1 MLTIVAIRYDSVY
14 YNVMSTA
21 EAVSRLREKLGQNQ
35 KEFAE
40 TLGVTITTISRYE
53 NGREPTSSVLEKLAS
68 LSDKAGVAYLRDLFA
83 AKRRS
88 DIANRVENLSSAGS
102 ARRVSAWELEA
113 LRRGLHVLELSRN
126 VVSQYVPKDIQGY
139 NVVAIMTETLERM
152 QEIVEPYV
160 DFGETPIDTPYNV
173 SADFA
178 ILQGL
183 LPPKE

>member
-1 MLTIVAIRYDSVY
+1 
-14 YNVMSTA
+14 MSTG
-21 EAVSRLREKLGQNQ
+21 EAISKLREKLGQNQ

-40 TLGVTITTISRYE
+40 TLGVTVTTVSRYE
-53 NGREPTSSVLEKLAS
+53 NGREPTSRVLEILAS
-68 LSDKAGVAYLRDLFA
+68 LAEKAGARHLGELFA

-102 ARRVSAWELEA
+102 ARRVSAWELQA

-126 VVSQYVPKDIQGY
+126 IVSQYVPKDIHGY
-139 NVVAIMTETLERM
+139 DVVAIMTETLERM

-160 DFGETPIDTPYNV
+160 DFGETPIDTPYNA
-173 SADFA
+173 SPDFD

-183 LPPKE
+183 IPPKK

>member
-1 MLTIVAIRYDSVY
+1 
-14 YNVMSTA
+14 MSTG
-21 EAVSRLREKLGQNQ
+21 EAISKLREKLGQNQ

-40 TLGVTITTISRYE
+40 TLGVTVTTVSRYE
-53 NGREPTSSVLEKLAS
+53 NGREPTSRVLEILAS
-68 LSDKAGVAYLRDLFA
+68 LAEKAGARHLGELFA

-102 ARRVSAWELEA
+102 ARRVSAWELQA

-126 VVSQYVPKDIQGY
+126 IVSQYVPKDIHGY
-139 NVVAIMTETLERM
+139 DVVAIMTETLERM

-160 DFGETPIDTPYNV
+160 DFGETPIDTPYNA